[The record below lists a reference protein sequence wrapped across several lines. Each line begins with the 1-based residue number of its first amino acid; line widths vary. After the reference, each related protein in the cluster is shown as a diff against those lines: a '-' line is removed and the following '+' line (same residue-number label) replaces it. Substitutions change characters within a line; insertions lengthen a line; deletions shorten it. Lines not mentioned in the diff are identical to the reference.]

1 MSRRPE
7 KHTLFSRSRFFLCA
21 IALVC
26 GCSVAP
32 LETEQSRAL
41 PDPVLESTRPL
52 ESALADDG
60 VEIAE
65 CRLELDCCGNLN
77 CAPAPCPIF
86 CL

>member
-1 MSRRPE
+1 MSRQPE
-7 KHTLFSRSRFFLCA
+7 KYTWFSRWHVFLCA
-21 IALVC
+21 IALVG

-32 LETEQSRAL
+32 SVTEQSRAL
-41 PDPVLESTRPL
+41 PDPALVSTPSLEPV
-52 ESALADDG
+52 LADEG
-60 VEIAE
+60 VKVAV